1 MSRRSRLLTG
11 KSDKIMDITC
21 AALIVLASAAF
32 LYPVVY
38 IVSLS
43 FSGNYFVERRQIWL
57 YPMGLNLNAYRLAF
71 KHEFLLRSYWNSVVY
86 SVTGTAYSLLLT
98 LLGAYALSFKN
109 LRGRGLFTMLIFVT
123 MLFSG
128 GLIPTYLLVKDLNML
143 NKIWAMIIPCAVSQ
157 WNLIVMRTIFQ
168 QNPESLVESAKI
180 DGANHLHILFRI
192 VAPIST
198 PVIATMGLLY
208 LVGKWNDYF
217 TALVYLNSKDKLPLQ
232 LVARELLVTLSDQ
245 TLNRATNQNA
255 EAMRLSYS
263 PLSFRAAI
271 IVLTVAPLMV
281 IYPFL
286 QRYFVKGIA
295 IGAVKG

>member
-128 GLIPTYLLVKDLNML
+128 GLIPTYLLVKDLKML
-143 NKIWAMIIPCAVSQ
+143 NTIWAMIIPCAVSQ

-217 TALVYLNSKDKLPLQ
+217 TALVYLNSKEKLPLQ